1 MIGRRSVPD
10 QPLDRAEIVAL
21 LGEVAAELGDVGSRH
36 VVIIVGGSLLAWHN
50 LREST
55 VDVDSI
61 RRIDDELAGAV
72 EVVASRHD
80 LAPRWMNDRAAMF
93 TPQTLDESSCEV
105 LLDTPRLLVLGL
117 PLRDAFLMKLFAA
130 RGRDLDDLVSLW
142 PHCGFATA
150 QDAVAEM
157 YAAYPAAPDDPH
169 LESFVEQIID
179 EATI

>member
-1 MIGRRSVPD
+1 MPD
-10 QPLDRAEIVAL
+10 QPLDRIQIVAL
-21 LGEVAAELGDVGSRH
+21 LEEVAVELGDAASRH
-36 VVIIVGGSLLAWHN
+36 VVIMVGGSLLAWHE

-61 RRIDDELAGAV
+61 RRIDDELARAV

-105 LLDTPRLLVLGL
+105 LLDSLRLLVLGL

-130 RGRDLDDLVSLW
+130 RGRDFDDMVSLW
-142 PHCGFATA
+142 PHCGFADA
-150 QDAVAEM
+150 RDAVAEM
-157 YAAYPAAPDDPH
+157 HAAYPAAPEDPH

-179 EATI
+179 EATT